1 MRAKMHLVA
10 LMPILAVLA
19 VCAGPA
25 PLSDNLVKQAAET
38 EFGAEP
44 PYKCIDTIHV
54 AKARG
59 VDYRRVVDGCLA
71 RDRRAMSLLFWL
83 SAHAGFD
90 AASSEGHAA
99 FLGTVLRRTGDAFFA
114 QCLAGESAEV
124 QWAVRS
130 DLLNSVYDPNTEKE
144 ARQFLRQLNSR
155 YPKAFPRTFLRQLNS
170 RYPKAFPRTFL
181 RQLNSRYPKTF
192 PRAFGPELRAP
203 PSPRTDGHHSRSPV
217 PPLGKKKVSGTF
229 SCQEPFL

>member
-1 MRAKMHLVA
+1 MRAEMHLVA

-25 PLSDNLVKQAAET
+25 PRSDNRLKKAAET

-44 PYKCIDTIHV
+44 PYKCIDTINV

-90 AASSEGHAA
+90 AASAEGHAG

-114 QCLAGESAEV
+114 QCLAGESAKV

-130 DLLNSVYDPNTEKE
+130 DLLDSVYDPSTEKE

-155 YPKAFPRTFLRQLNS
+155 YPKTFPRAFLRQLNR
-170 RYPKAFPRTFL
+170 RYPRTF
-181 RQLNSRYPKTF
+181 PW
-192 PRAFGPELRAP
+192 AFGPELRVP

-217 PPLGKKKVSGTF
+217 PPSREEKGVRNLVRPRGS
-229 SCQEPFL
+229 

>member
-1 MRAKMHLVA
+1 MRAEMHLVA

-25 PLSDNLVKQAAET
+25 PLSDSLLKGAAET
-38 EFGAEP
+38 DFGAEP
-44 PYKCIDTIHV
+44 PYKCIDTIEV

-59 VDYRRVVDGCLA
+59 VDYRRVIDGCIA

-90 AASSEGHAA
+90 AASSEGHAG
-99 FLGTVLRRTGDAFFA
+99 FLGTILRRTGDVFFA
-114 QCLAGESAEV
+114 QCLAGESAKV
-124 QWAVRS
+124 QWAVRM
-130 DLLNSVYDPNTEKE
+130 DLLYDSVYDPSTEKE

-155 YPKAFPRTFLRQLNS
+155 YPKTFPRE
-170 RYPKAFPRTFL
+170 FL

-192 PRAFGPELRAP
+192 PRAFGPELR
-203 PSPRTDGHHSRSPV
+203 T
-217 PPLGKKKVSGTF
+217 KKVSGTF
-229 SCQEPFL
+229 SCL

>member
-1 MRAKMHLVA
+1 MRAEMHLVA
-10 LMPILAVLA
+10 LRPFLAVLA

-25 PLSDNLVKQAAET
+25 PLSDNLLKKAVET
-38 EFGAEP
+38 EFGPEP

-71 RDRRAMSLLFWL
+71 QDRQAISLLFWL

-90 AASSEGHAA
+90 AASSEGHAG

-114 QCLAGESAEV
+114 QCLARESAEV

-130 DLLNSVYDPNTEKE
+130 DLLDSVYDPSTEKE
-144 ARQFLRQLNSR
+144 ARQFLRQMNSR
-155 YPKAFPRTFLRQLNS
+155 YPKTFPRTFLRQLN
-170 RYPKAFPRTFL
+170 R
-181 RQLNSRYPKTF
+181 RYPKTF

-229 SCQEPFL
+229 SCQEPCL

>member
-1 MRAKMHLVA
+1 MRAEMHLVA
-10 LMPILAVLA
+10 LMPFLAVLA

-25 PLSDNLVKQAAET
+25 PLSDDLVKQAAET
-38 EFGAEP
+38 ELGAEP

-114 QCLAGESAEV
+114 KCLARESAEV
-124 QWAVRS
+124 QRAVRM
-130 DLLNSVYDPNTEKE
+130 DLLEDAVYDPSTQKQ
-144 ARQFLRQLNSR
+144 ARE
-155 YPKAFPRTFLRQLNS
+155 
-170 RYPKAFPRTFL
+170 FL

-192 PRAFGPELRAP
+192 PRAFLRQLNRRYPKTFPRAFGPELRARQVP
-203 PSPRTDGHHSRSPV
+203 ARTAIIQGAQSP
-217 PPLGKKKVSGTF
+217 LSGRKR
-229 SCQEPFL
+229 CQEPFLAKNPFCEKGS